1 MMNLNDPKVGK
12 PQFHNTV
19 FYAFCLDWKVATRL
33 HSFFFYTP
41 VQGRELVPIGVFSP
55 MMREDIPYDPQEL
68 VEGIADIMSRSN
80 SSYDF
85 ELDDDDEEDA

>member
-1 MMNLNDPKVGK
+1 M
-12 PQFHNTV
+12 
-19 FYAFCLDWKVATRL
+19 
-33 HSFFFYTP
+33 
-41 VQGRELVPIGVFSP
+41 QGRELVPIGVFSP

-85 ELDDDDEEDA
+85 ELDDDDAEDA

>member
-1 MMNLNDPKVGK
+1 MKRRMTDDELETIVGK

-19 FYAFCLDWKVATRL
+19 FYAYNARL

-68 VEGIADIMSRSN
+68 VEGIADIMSRSTA
-80 SSYDF
+80 SYDF
-85 ELDDDDEEDA
+85 ELDDDDAEDA

>member
-1 MMNLNDPKVGK
+1 MKRRMTDDELETIVGK
-12 PQFHNTV
+12 TQFHNTV
-19 FYAFCLDWKVATRL
+19 FYAYYARL

-85 ELDDDDEEDA
+85 ELDDDDAEDA